1 MGEPMEPPF
10 NTVTLIGV
18 GLLGGSLGLAL
29 KQRDLAKTVRGVG
42 RRQSSIDTALENGAI
57 DEGFLALEEAVI
69 GSDLVVI
76 CTPANAV
83 PETLDAIRPLCSR
96 DTVVTD
102 VASTKFRICT
112 HMRDAWANPYRFVG
126 SHPMAGSEKHGP
138 ENADPD
144 LYNSAVVF
152 IEEENDHADDAYKNV
167 MQLWIGVGAKVIAID
182 PEIHD
187 QWVARTSHI
196 PHITASALAQL
207 IDNPEEAL
215 PFIGN
220 GFRDATRIAEGRPEI
235 WRDICLT
242 NPEAIGAGLRG
253 LITDLES
260 IVRAVDS
267 QDGKALEDFF
277 DRGVQTRRSAL
288 DS

>member
-1 MGEPMEPPF
+1 MEPAF
-10 NTVTLIGV
+10 NTVALVGV

-29 KQRDLAKTVRGVG
+29 KQRGLAKTIRGVG
-42 RRQSSIDTALENGAI
+42 RRQSSIDAALEHNVI
-57 DEGFLALEEAVI
+57 DEGYLTLDKAVM
-69 GSDLVVI
+69 GADLVVI

-83 PETLDAIRPLCSR
+83 PAMLDTLRPLCAR
-96 DTVVTD
+96 ETVVTD
-102 VASTKFRICT
+102 VASTKSQICS
-112 HMRDAWANPYRFVG
+112 HMRKAWAAPYRFIG
-126 SHPMAGSEKHGP
+126 CHPMAGSEKYGP

-144 LYNSAVVF
+144 LYDSAVVF
-152 IEEENDHADDAYKNV
+152 MEKEDDHADDAYKKV
-167 MQLWIGVGAKVIAID
+167 MQLWTSIGAKVITID

-196 PHITASALAQL
+196 PHIAASALAQL
-207 IDNPEEAL
+207 VDNPEEAL

-242 NPEAIGAGLRG
+242 NPEAVGTGLRK
-253 LITDLES
+253 LIADLES
-260 IVRAVDS
+260 MAESVES
-267 QDGKALEDFF
+267 QDGEGLENFF
-277 DRGVQTRRSAL
+277 DRGVQARRSIL